1 MYYDEEHS
9 KLFTA
14 FNQQVNK
21 INCIFKYLETIYQSF
36 VYINTVL
43 LGCPLLQEVR
53 WLILS
58 IKLPSKATLFSSC
71 FPKAYSLADESTI
84 FKKLF

>member
-14 FNQQVNK
+14 FNQQVNE
-21 INCIFKYLETIYQSF
+21 IYSIFKLLETIYQSF

-43 LGCPLLQEVR
+43 LGCPLL
-53 WLILS
+53 
-58 IKLPSKATLFSSC
+58 
-71 FPKAYSLADESTI
+71 
-84 FKKLF
+84 

>member
-14 FNQQVNK
+14 FNQQVNE
-21 INCIFKYLETIYQSF
+21 IYSIFKLLEQSF

-43 LGCPLLQEVR
+43 LGCPLL
-53 WLILS
+53 
-58 IKLPSKATLFSSC
+58 
-71 FPKAYSLADESTI
+71 
-84 FKKLF
+84 